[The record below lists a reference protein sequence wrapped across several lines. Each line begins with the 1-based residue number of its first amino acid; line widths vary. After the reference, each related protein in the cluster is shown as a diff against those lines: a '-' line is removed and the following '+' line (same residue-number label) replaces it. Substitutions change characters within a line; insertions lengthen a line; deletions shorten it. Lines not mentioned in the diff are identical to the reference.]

1 MHFMWIKNAEDLS
14 FWSSSAV
21 YQLAGHGRD
30 ESENVCTSEAEDSPG
45 ACLPA
50 DRSYWHSP
58 GASKALLLSMGLHS
72 QG

>member
-1 MHFMWIKNAEDLS
+1 MHFVWIKNVEDLS

-21 YQLAGHGRD
+21 YHGRD

-58 GASKALLLSMGLHS
+58 GASKALLLSVGLQS
-72 QG
+72 